1 MFGSTAIGVKAFSLE
16 VEARVDNEVL
26 LVGVIL
32 AQFNHFLVL
41 ILKFSKMKAKI
52 VLVLVDIS
60 ENVLSQRRG
69 SLVHLLLLNILHH
82 NV

>member
-1 MFGSTAIGVKAFSLE
+1 MFGSTAIGVKTFRLE
-16 VEARVDNEVL
+16 VEPRVDNEVL

-32 AQFNHFLVL
+32 SQFNHFLVL
-41 ILKFSKMKAKI
+41 ILEFGKMNAKI

-60 ENVLSQRRG
+60 EHMLSQRRG
-69 SLVHLLLLNILHH
+69 SLVHILLLDILHH

>member
-1 MFGSTAIGVKAFSLE
+1 MFGSTAIRVKTFSLE
-16 VEARVDNEVL
+16 VEARVDNEMF

-32 AQFNHFLVL
+32 SQFNHFLVL
-41 ILKFSKMKAKI
+41 ILKFGKMNAKI

-60 ENVLSQRRG
+60 EHMLCKRRG
-69 SLVHLLLLNILHH
+69 SLVHILLLDILHH

>member
-1 MFGSTAIGVKAFSLE
+1 MFGSTAIGVKTFSLE
-16 VEARVDNEVL
+16 VEPRVDHEVL

-32 AQFNHFLVL
+32 SQFNCFLVL
-41 ILKFSKMKAKI
+41 ILKFGKMNAKI

-60 ENVLSQRRG
+60 EHMLSQRRG
-69 SLVHLLLLNILHH
+69 SLVHILLLDILHH